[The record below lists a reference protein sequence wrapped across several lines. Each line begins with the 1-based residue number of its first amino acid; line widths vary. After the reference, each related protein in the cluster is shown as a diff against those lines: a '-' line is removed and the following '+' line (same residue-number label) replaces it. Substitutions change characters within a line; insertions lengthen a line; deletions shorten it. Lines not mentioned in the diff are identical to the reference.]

1 MITSFMASAKQIA
14 WRKKF
19 AKLYGKKGTVKAKK
33 HSIPH
38 ATESARRKMEGTEM
52 GIKKQ
57 IKDMQ
62 RAGMSRAEIRKL
74 LLRDTKIYIDNY
86 L

>member
-1 MITSFMASAKQIA
+1 MASAKQIA

-19 AKLYGKKGTVKAKK
+19 AKKYGKKGTTKAKK

-38 ATESARRKMEGTEM
+38 ATETARRKKEGTEM
-52 GIKKQ
+52 GIKRQ
-57 IKDMQ
+57 IVDMR
-62 RAGMSRAEIRKL
+62 RAGMSKAEIKKL

>member
-1 MITSFMASAKQIA
+1 MASAKQIA

-19 AKLYGKKGTVKAKK
+19 AKLYGKKGSAQAKK
-33 HSIPH
+33 HVKAH
-38 ATESARRKMEGTEM
+38 GTETARRKMEGTEM
-52 GIKKQ
+52 GIKRQ
-57 IKDMQ
+57 IKDM
-62 RAGMSRAEIRKL
+62 RSAGMSKANIKKL

>member
-1 MITSFMASAKQIA
+1 MASAKQIA

-19 AKLYGKKGTVKAKK
+19 AKLYGKKGTAKAKK

-38 ATESARRKMEGTEM
+38 AKESARRKKEGTEM

-62 RAGMSRAEIRKL
+62 RAGMSKAEIKKL
-74 LLRDTKIYIDNY
+74 LIRDTKIYIDNY

>member
-1 MITSFMASAKQIA
+1 MASAKQIA

-19 AKLYGKKGTVKAKK
+19 ARLYGKKGSVEAKI

-38 ATESARRKMEGTEM
+38 AKETARRKKEGTAM
-52 GIKKQ
+52 GIKRQ
-57 IKDMQ
+57 IEDMR
-62 RAGMSRAEIRKL
+62 RAGMSKAEIKKL
-74 LLRDTKIYIDNY
+74 LLRDTKIYIDKY